1 MPPTDVDIADD
12 NAGAVE
18 VAEVVVAVAPVE
30 VAEEVVAAAVDNHV
44 RLATTVASL
53 AILSP
58 TVGRPAEEPK
68 TRAMSNKMTIHR
80 S

>member
-1 MPPTDVDIADD
+1 MPPRGVDIADD
-12 NAGAVE
+12 NAGAVA
-18 VAEVVVAVAPVE
+18 VAEVVAAVVPVE
-30 VAEEVVAAAVDNHV
+30 ADEAVVAAAVDNHV

-53 AILSP
+53 DISSP